1 MDSSRRNANLVL
13 MLAAAIWGFAFV
25 AQRMGMR
32 HLGPLTFNGIRFG
45 LGALALT
52 PFLIYNLRKRRL
64 NAAAG
69 IGPSTTDQP
78 SRSFCLRAG
87 LLTGLLIFGGS
98 TLQQFGVVYTTA
110 GKAGFITSL
119 YVVFVPILGLFSGQ
133 PTGRWTW
140 WGALLAA
147 VGLYLLSVKGWTS
160 IALGDGLVL
169 IGALFWASH
178 VLAVGKLSGRIDP
191 IRLAVS
197 QFTVCSALSL
207 LGALIF
213 ESFHWP
219 AIQAAALPILY
230 AGLLSVGV
238 AYTLQIFGQR
248 HAQPAHAA
256 IILSFEA
263 VYAVIGGWLILSEGL
278 TPRAMVGCALML
290 AGVILAQRESGKI
303 DPQS

>member
-1 MDSSRRNANLVL
+1 MDSARRNANLVL

-25 AQRMGMR
+25 AQRLGMR
-32 HLGPLTFNGIRFG
+32 HIGPLTFNGIRFG

-52 PFLIYNLRKRRL
+52 PLLIYNLRKRRL
-64 NAAAG
+64 AGDPNSAAPPG
-69 IGPSTTDQP
+69 RI
-78 SRSFCLRAG
+78 FCLRAA
-87 LLTGLLIFGGS
+87 LLTGFLLFGGS

-119 YVVFVPILGLFSGQ
+119 YVVFVPILGLVTGQ
-133 PTGRWTW
+133 RTGRWTW
-140 WGALLAA
+140 WGAFIAA
-147 VGLYLLSVKGWTS
+147 VGLYLLSIRGWIG

-191 IRLAVS
+191 IRLAVG
-197 QFTVCSALSL
+197 QFTVCSLLSL
-207 LGALIF
+207 TGALLF

-219 AIQAAALPILY
+219 AIRAATLPILY

-238 AYTLQIFGQR
+238 AYTLQLVGQR
-248 HAQPAHAA
+248 NAQPAHAA

-263 VYAVIGGWLILSEGL
+263 VYAVIGGWLILGEGL
-278 TPRAMVGCALML
+278 TSRAMAGCVLML
-290 AGVILAQRESGKI
+290 AGVILAQWEPRPKAGE
-303 DPQS
+303 Q